1 LIIFELCTWKMKTRK
16 KNMNKNIAIILG
28 QGQMNLLFKGINNK
42 WTKFLLIINRQR
54 MYDLTKIMENNT
66 MAHKLK
72 ALSLLI
78 GTNNN

>member
-1 LIIFELCTWKMKTRK
+1 MYMKDENK
-16 KNMNKNIAIILG
+16 EKNMNKNIAIILG
-28 QGQMNLLFKGINNK
+28 QGQMNLLFKGTNNK

-54 MYDLTKIMENNT
+54 MYDLTKKMENNT

-72 ALSLLI
+72 AFSLLI